1 MLSAAFVGQ
10 MVFLLTSDTTR
21 RAPLSWSVVGPLT
34 VVAATAVVLGLDPGL
49 TLRRRHLV
57 PVPTNSPGA
66 ARFAEHAARVGL
78 RRTPALV
85 WAPDDTRGGA
95 LAFGRPG
102 RYCVRVSP
110 AVLGAARRRP
120 AAFDGVVLHELAH
133 VRGRDVAMTYAAV
146 YSWYVLAP
154 LLVVPVVVAVLA
166 GDLSLVPQY
175 LTRVAVLAGLVYA
188 VRAHLLRRR
197 EHDADVRAAGWLGA
211 PDRYA
216 ALLTSGPPRRRR
228 PAWLA
233 NHPGLEGR
241 RVAVLDPRALTR
253 PSWLTLGSA
262 GAAVGA
268 GLPLLAELLAAL
280 PGWDWVDAERVAR
293 VLLCGLLGAVVTAE
307 VVRWARGR
315 PRLPGVALAVPVLAV
330 AVGMTLGSLTSLAGT
345 GLVRGSVER
354 ATSSGLTG
362 LLVAGLTV
370 VLADLCAS
378 LADSG
383 RLPDRAIGPALALG
397 AVVVAVLA
405 DAATAVTALVA
416 AGVVTLVG
424 QEVFGVLTATPTWVA
439 AALLL
444 VACAGVALGRRRW
457 LLPVVV
463 GLSAGLLGAGAAL
476 TLRART
482 GPLGPD
488 PVDYVTTAVWLAVAA
503 AVVAAAVLGLVA
515 DAAAGVVGA
524 GLAVVVGAAGL
535 AWGNAALGRGFP
547 VGGILHLTAP
557 AALAVGVPAVAV
569 AVVGRWAG
577 ARWGPAQWSP
587 AQWSPA
593 GARLARSGPERAAR
607 WIGPVVGAVGA
618 LTVLVAAVTAPV
630 TPNDPTDPADPADP
644 ADAMA
649 VYLEADLPLLQIER
663 DAALFSGQE
672 AEVVPKVSLADDVRT
687 TTLPL
692 YDQALADAAEIGAYD
707 YVRSDPAVRALHDA
721 YVRTVTAER
730 AAFEAEAVAAED
742 PSPANDAAF
751 EAARAYAAAAYAD
764 WAGLYEAAATAG

>member
-10 MVFLLTSDTTR
+10 MVFLLTSDTAR
-21 RAPLSWSVVGPLT
+21 RAPLSWSVVGPLL
-34 VVAATAVVLGLDPGL
+34 VVAVTAVVLGLEPGL

-57 PVPTNSPGA
+57 PVPTDAPGA

-85 WAPDDTRGGA
+85 WAPDDARGGA

-133 VRGRDVAMTYAAV
+133 VRGRDVAMTYSAV

-154 LLVVPVVVAVLA
+154 VLVVPLVVAVLA

-175 LTRVAVLAGLVYA
+175 LLRVAVLAGLVYA

-216 ALLTSGPPRRRR
+216 ALLTSGAQRRRR

-233 NHPGLEGR
+233 NHPGVEGR

-315 PRLPGVALAVPVLAV
+315 PRLPGVALVVPVVAV

-345 GLVRGSVER
+345 GLLHGSVQQ

-362 LLVAGLTV
+362 LLVAGLAV
-370 VLADLCAS
+370 VLADLCAT
-378 LADSG
+378 LADAE
-383 RLPDRAIGPALALG
+383 RLTDRAIGPAVALG
-397 AVVVAVLA
+397 AVVVAALA

-416 AGVVTLVG
+416 AGVVALVG
-424 QEVFGVLTATPTWVA
+424 QEVFGVLTATPTWVVA
-439 AALLL
+439 TLLL
-444 VACAGVALGRRRW
+444 VACAGVTLGRRRW
-457 LLPVVV
+457 LLPGVV
-463 GLSAGLLGAGAAL
+463 GLSAGLLGAGATLA
-476 TLRART
+476 LRART
-482 GPLGPD
+482 GPLGVD
-488 PVDYVTTAVWLAVAA
+488 PVEYVTTAVWLAVAA
-503 AVVAAAVLGLVA
+503 AVVAAAVLALVA

-547 VGGILHLTAP
+547 LDGILHLAAP

-569 AVVGRWAG
+569 VVVGRWASG
-577 ARWGPAQWSP
+577 RWGPARRSP
-587 AQWSPA
+587 D
-593 GARLARSGPERAAR
+593 GARLAQSGPERTAR

-618 LTVLVAAVTAPV
+618 LAVVVAAVTAPV
-630 TPNDPTDPADPADP
+630 TAPGTATDPTDPAA

-730 AAFEAEAVAAED
+730 AAFEAEAVASED

-751 EAARAYAAAAYAD
+751 VAARADAAAAYAE
-764 WAGLYEAAATAG
+764 WAELYEAAAAAG